1 MNNKKKKKKKK
12 KVVYSEKDS
21 DISFGSISE
30 CSEIDRNKSLNSNL
44 STLLNFTPFKRY
56 NFSGNREDLES
67 SFQWEDVEKK
77 FQQVLLAN
85 DFNDDFDELVNSC
98 DCSALF
104 SFPASSGIESVFSD
118 LKPVDILL
126 IASLTTMTACR
137 PMSQL
142 GSLPL

>member
-1 MNNKKKKKKKK
+1 M
-12 KVVYSEKDS
+12 VYSEKDS

-67 SFQWEDVEKK
+67 SFQWEDVEKE

-85 DFNDDFDELVNSC
+85 DLNDDFDELVNEYEDFYSVSQ
-98 DCSALF
+98 D
-104 SFPASSGIESVFSD
+104 ASQDANSD
-118 LKPVDILL
+118 
-126 IASLTTMTACR
+126 SE
-137 PMSQL
+137 
-142 GSLPL
+142 